1 MDFSTPGFPALHHL
15 LELANVHWFG
25 DAIQTCCILLS
36 PSPPG
41 FDLSQQS
48 FFNELALHIR
58 WSKYWSF
65 SLGIRSLSPS
75 NEYSGLILFKTDWF
89 DPLAIQGTLKSFF
102 QHHSSKASIHWHSAF
117 IMVQLSHLYM
127 TTAKAIAL
135 TRWTFVGKVTS
146 LPFNALSRFV
156 IVFLPRAKSPLNWDF
171 SKYLPCCCCWW
182 YF

>member
-1 MDFSTPGFPALHHL
+1 MNCSMPGSPVHHQL
-15 LELANVHWFG
+15 PELAQTHVHWVG
-25 DAIQTCCILLS
+25 DAIQLYHPLLS

-102 QHHSSKASIHWHSAF
+102 QHHSSKASIHWHSAGIKPSHTRRKIAF
-117 IMVQLSHLYM
+117 RLRNTGTARKQLLAHGE
-127 TTAKAIAL
+127 AG
-135 TRWTFVGKVTS
+135 RGQV
-146 LPFNALSRFV
+146 
-156 IVFLPRAKSPLNWDF
+156 
-171 SKYLPCCCCWW
+171 
-182 YF
+182 